1 MITIKTNKLWLMAGA
16 ILLAAAAF
24 FIPAEAFAQL
34 QTQSLQEQQVDISKN
49 IAGIPKLIALGSY
62 IIGAFFAVRALF
74 ALKGFIEAPDD
85 NPITK
90 VIGFGAVSALL
101 ILLPY
106 IIGVMATSIGAENI
120 DVNSA
125 SSSFQSQFDNE

>member
-1 MITIKTNKLWLMAGA
+1 MITFNTNKLWMLAGV
-16 ILLAAAAF
+16 ILLAAIAF
-24 FIPAEAFAQL
+24 LIPLDAFAGDGVGDTNTL
-34 QTQSLQEQQVDISKN
+34 QQQQAKIGEQIGGV
-49 IAGIPKLIALGSY
+49 PRLIALGSY

-85 NPITK
+85 NPVTK

-106 IIGVMATSIGAENI
+106 I
-120 DVNSA
+120 
-125 SSSFQSQFDNE
+125 